1 MPGLAADL
9 PHGAFYVMMDVRGV
23 LGKRCDGSGIDSSN
37 AFATLLLE
45 SKCVAVVPGEAFG
58 EPGFVRLSYAVS
70 EEKIREGVRR
80 MAEFVA
86 QLT

>member
-1 MPGLAADL
+1 M
-9 PHGAFYVMMDVRGV
+9 
-23 LGKRCDGSGIDSSN
+23 
-37 AFATLLLE
+37 
-45 SKCVAVVPGEAFG
+45 AVVPGEAFG